1 MYAVDPGPGLP
12 ARRARRGV
20 LLSALVA
27 VVVAALLVVVTGAT
41 VGFLPLGARQL
52 VALSDRP
59 GDLGATTEATE
70 ESLDRFWTEHLPRTY
85 HKRFTNLRGGWQPKS
100 PDSPPFTCGEARQ
113 TYRDVRGNAFYCPA
127 GDYIAWDA
135 ALLFPQLDR
144 HFGTVSPAIVLAH
157 EMGHAIQNR
166 APVQA
171 PSIVIEL
178 QADCFAG
185 SWIRWAD
192 SSNRDSV
199 DVQGRALDTAVAAL
213 LTLRDQPGTPVTNP
227 QAHGLGFDRVNAFQT
242 GYDQGAGSCAGF
254 PQQGVVTTEL
264 PFRTTAEIQSGGNLP
279 LDQTVQVLSTSLDN
293 FWTAALPQVAAGKH
307 FAKPTETPVES
318 GNLPDCPG
326 HQETAGL
333 SEYCAMTRTV
343 AWLVPAVAE
352 LHQRIGDMA
361 TGTVLSDAWAEAA
374 QEQAAFPTAGQQAG
388 LQRDCFTGAWLAS
401 LAGNNLAASPLSPGD
416 LDEALETVV
425 FTSFTQGGQ
434 RLDRGGAFARA
445 KSLRTG
451 VLNGLASC
459 S

>member
-1 MYAVDPGPGLP
+1 MRDGTPDRIAQGS
-12 ARRARRGV
+12 ARPWP
-20 LLSALVA
+20 LL
-27 VVVAALLVVVTGAT
+27 VVVAALIAVIAVIAIRRPDQQQPATELSIGREAMDPIQVANAAEQSVVTYWTHELPSVYGKEYKPLAG
-41 VGFLPLGARQL
+41 GF
-52 VALSDRP
+52 
-59 GDLGATTEATE
+59 
-70 ESLDRFWTEHLPRTY
+70 
-85 HKRFTNLRGGWQPKS
+85 QPKT
-100 PDSPPFTCGEARQ
+100 PNSPPFECGGRRQ
-113 TYRDVRGNAFYCPA
+113 TYNDLRGNAFYCPA
-127 GDYIAWDA
+127 NDFIAYDA
-135 ALLFPQLDR
+135 ADLFPRLSRQ
-144 HFGTVSPAIVLAH
+144 FGAISPAIVLAH
-157 EMGHAIQNR
+157 EMGHAIQAR
-166 APVQA
+166 AGVQA
-171 PSIVIEL
+171 PSVVREL

-185 SWIRWAD
+185 SWTKYAETSKD
-192 SSNRDSV
+192 DSV
-199 DVQGRALDTAVAAL
+199 ALADGALDSAIAAI
-213 LTLRDQPGTPVTNP
+213 LTLRDQPGNPATAP

-242 GYDQGAGSCAGF
+242 GYDQSAGSCAGF

-264 PFRTTAEIQSGGNLP
+264 PFRTTAEIESGGNLP

-333 SEYCAMTRTV
+333 SEYCSTTRTV

-352 LHQRIGDMA
+352 LHRRIGDMA

-374 QEQAAFPTAGQQAG
+374 QEQAAFSTAGQQAG

-401 LAGNNLAASPLSPGD
+401 LAGNNLATSPLSPGD